1 MADNPTATPT
11 GREVRLGINKMKIR
25 RTNRKTSG
33 GSTLHVVIRLMRSN
47 WFILSV
53 FGCIYLAKLA
63 PWVGVKGGPLK
74 PEITV
79 KYFGVGLIFLMS
91 GLSLK
96 TEELRKAA
104 MNVKVH
110 AVIQGFSLL
119 FTPLMVCTL
128 AGFVETSAFPLYG
141 ISRASDLFALLM
153 GIKVLSCL
161 PPPVSTGLILTKEVG
176 GNDAIA
182 IFNGTI
188 GAFMGVFVTP
198 MLVYKLTGGSADLPI
213 VSIVSKLSIT
223 VVTPLLA
230 GQAIKYSNIVAAKTL
245 KSIPFSF
252 FRSLILLT
260 IIYTTFCATFTKEL
274 DISMG
279 FFLGLVVILLALQ
292 LFNMLLVKN
301 VGSLQNF
308 QRTDTVACMFC
319 AVHKSLTLGMP
330 ITGIVFEGSPKLAI
344 ITIPLLVYHP
354 MQILL
359 GTLLVGTLKNWVKAD
374 RIRTRAPGSRKG

>member
-1 MADNPTATPT
+1 
-11 GREVRLGINKMKIR
+11 
-25 RTNRKTSG
+25 
-33 GSTLHVVIRLMRSN
+33 
-47 WFILSV
+47 
-53 FGCIYLAKLA
+53 
-63 PWVGVKGGPLK
+63 
-74 PEITV
+74 
-79 KYFGVGLIFLMS
+79 
-91 GLSLK
+91 
-96 TEELRKAA
+96 
-104 MNVKVH
+104 
-110 AVIQGFSLL
+110 
-119 FTPLMVCTL
+119 
-128 AGFVETSAFPLYG
+128 
-141 ISRASDLFALLM
+141 
-153 GIKVLSCL
+153 
-161 PPPVSTGLILTKEVG
+161 
-176 GNDAIA
+176 
-182 IFNGTI
+182 
-188 GAFMGVFVTP
+188 MGVFVTP

-252 FRSLILLT
+252 FRSSLSLARVSLSRSLSLISSSLVSLSRPLILIFGAKLFVGLFVFSLILLT